1 MYSVVADGTP
11 LFTSS
16 DIVLVRQVF
25 TMYQRLYAW
34 SVVRVRRVRV

>member
-16 DIVLVRQVF
+16 DIVLIRAMLRQ
-25 TMYQRLYAW
+25 YQRLYAW
-34 SVVRVRRVRV
+34 SVVRVRRVRA